1 MVKTEI
7 EWTKVALKNVKQ
19 IHAFYKRTAG
29 TETAN
34 KIVELV
40 FQTTQQLKAQDSIG
54 QKQENLEH
62 LNLGH
67 RYLLSGHN
75 KIIYVKKE
83 NTIYITHVFDT
94 RQNPKKLK

>member
-1 MVKTEI
+1 MVNTEI
-7 EWTKVALKNVKQ
+7 EWTKAALKNIKK
-19 IHAFYKRTAG
+19 IHAFYKKTAN

-40 FQTTQQLKAQDSIG
+40 FETAQQLKTQDSIG
-54 QKQENLEH
+54 QKQENLKH

-75 KIIYVKKE
+75 KIIYNKKE
-83 NTIYITHVFDT
+83 NTVYITHVFDT